1 MGLLSLLRP
10 RSLSSVVAAVS
21 RRSFMMSSAR
31 ERSEKVLEE
40 LKEAN
45 PYFSKYADKIAKL
58 QQTSPEEFL
67 QRLEVADKQKKKPKF
82 GFGEKS
88 RNFSELLSPK
98 PSLDGIVSSG
108 EDSDG
113 APKLSDIVKV
123 EMLENKTADE
133 IRHIWLE
140 YHKTKDVVSAVID
153 VAQFEKL
160 QQQGKKFPI
169 FIFPL
174 PRDQGYEFIMHQFSG
189 NSVHFTPLLSY
200 QVHKENAPECLN
212 TVHYTDFKDK
222 GIILMRGEFDSKVIS
237 AREAQYLVNQLQMYY
252 CQDDAGRLALLKTFT
267 YEPAKFKHMDV
278 IKQIEEI
285 KLE

>member
-1 MGLLSLLRP
+1 MSLLTLL
-10 RSLSSVVAAVS
+10 RSKSLSVVATS
-21 RRSFMMSSAR
+21 LPRRSFMMSSAR

-45 PYFSKYADKIAKL
+45 PYFSKYAEKIAKL
-58 QQTSPEEFL
+58 QQTSPEDFL

-88 RNFSELLSPK
+88 RNYSEILSPK
-98 PSLDGIVSSG
+98 PALDGSSSQAD
-108 EDSDG
+108 ETH
-113 APKLSDIVKV
+113 KLSDILKV
-123 EMLENKTADE
+123 QLLEDKTADE
-133 IRHIWLE
+133 IKHIWLE
-140 YHKTKDVVSAVID
+140 YHKTKDVVSAVIN
-153 VAQFEKL
+153 VKQFEEL
-160 QQQGKKFPI
+160 QQQGKEFPI

-174 PRDQGYEFIMHQFSG
+174 PRDQGYEFIMHQFHG
-189 NSVHFTPLLSY
+189 NAVHFTPLLSY

-212 TVHYTDFKDK
+212 IVHYTDFKDK
-222 GIILMRGEFDSKVIS
+222 GIVLMRGEFDVNIIS

-252 CQDDAGRLALLKTFT
+252 CQRDEARLALLRTFT
-267 YEPAKFKHMDV
+267 KEPEKFKHMDV